1 MFTGIVES
9 MATLISRKKEGS
21 NLELT
26 FRSPLSSGFKT
37 DQSVSHNGICLTV
50 VRTEGDTH
58 TVVAIDETI
67 RRSSIGLWEEG
78 RLLNLERAAKIGDR
92 LDGHI
97 VQGHV
102 DSVGICES
110 VESRQGSWIVKVAVD
125 DQFNE
130 LLVQKGS
137 ICLDGISLTV
147 VDCPPGFFSVAIIP
161 YTWEN
166 TSISR
171 IQSGDRMNLEF
182 DIVGKYVLR
191 RLSLGQLPAV
201 AGH

>member
-9 MATLISRKKEGS
+9 MASLVSRKKEGS

-26 FRSPLSSGFKT
+26 FRSPLSAGFKI

-50 VRTEGDTH
+50 VKTEGDAH
-58 TVVAIDETI
+58 TVVAIEETI
-67 RRSSIGLWEEG
+67 RRTSLAFWEEG
-78 RLLNLERAAKIGDR
+78 RIVNLERAAKIGDR

-110 VESRQGSWIVKVAVD
+110 VESRQGSWLIKVAVD
-125 DQFNE
+125 AQFNE
-130 LLVQKGS
+130 LLVEKGS
-137 ICLDGISLTV
+137 ICLDGISLTIV
-147 VDCPPGFFSVAIIP
+147 ACPPGFFSVAIIP

-166 TSISR
+166 TSISK
-171 IQSGDRMNLEF
+171 IQPGERMNLEF

-191 RLSLGQLPAV
+191 RLSLGQLPAAV
-201 AGH
+201 DR

>member
-26 FRSPLSSGFKT
+26 YRSPLSSGFKT

-67 RRSSIGLWEEG
+67 RRTTIGDWPEG
-78 RLLNLERAAKIGDR
+78 MLVNLERAAKVGDR

-102 DSVGICES
+102 DSVGTCES
-110 VESRQGSWIVKVAVD
+110 VESRQGSWIIRIAVD
-125 DQFNE
+125 ARFNE
-130 LLVQKGS
+130 LLVEKGS

-166 TSISR
+166 TAICQVR
-171 IQSGDRMNLEF
+171 PGDRVNLEF

-191 RLSLGQLPAV
+191 RLTLGQPPASG
-201 AGH
+201 GH